1 MQNNRSKTLHREDV
15 RSYQIKKLA
24 LLGLLSALAF
34 LCVLFFR
41 IPVVSFLKFEPK
53 DVIIAIG
60 AFIFG
65 PLSGLAMSV
74 AVSFIEMITISDTG
88 FIGLVM
94 NILSTICFV
103 CPAAVIYR
111 RNRTMRSAVLGL
123 LAGSV
128 TMLVAMVLWNYL
140 ITPFYMGIPRQ
151 AVAEMLLPVFVP
163 FNLLKAGINAALT
176 LLLYKFAVTGLRKAN
191 LIPQNPNEQ
200 RPKGKANAGV
210 LIAAGIVLVSCM
222 LLVLVLNGTI

>member
-88 FIGLVM
+88 FIGCVM

-111 RNRTMRSAVLGL
+111 KNRTMRSAVLGL

-128 TMLVAMVLWNYL
+128 TMLAAMLLWNYL
-140 ITPFYMGIPRQ
+140 ITPFYMGVPRE
-151 AVAEMLLPVFVP
+151 AWPEMVCQV
-163 FNLLKAGINAALT
+163 
-176 LLLYKFAVTGLRKAN
+176 
-191 LIPQNPNEQ
+191 
-200 RPKGKANAGV
+200 
-210 LIAAGIVLVSCM
+210 
-222 LLVLVLNGTI
+222 

>member
-88 FIGLVM
+88 FIGCVM

-111 RNRTMRSAVLGL
+111 KNRTMRSAVLGL

-128 TMLVAMVLWNYL
+128 TMLAAMLLWNYL
-140 ITPFYMGIPRQ
+140 ITPLYMGYPRE
-151 AVAEMLLPVFVP
+151 AVVELLLPAFLP
-163 FNLLKAGINAALT
+163 FNLLKSVLNAAIT
-176 LLLYKFAVTGLRKAN
+176 FLLYKPVITALRKSGYVAMSEKEN
-191 LIPQNPNEQ
+191 SKQKRNGLILL
-200 RPKGKANAGV
+200 AVMIIITCV
-210 LIAAGIVLVSCM
+210 LIILSMNGI
-222 LLVLVLNGTI
+222 I